1 MVNYIKP
8 LYHILKNYRFYSIYV
23 ILYEIYFNIKYDKKF
38 NQFKYL
44 KSNIFSD
51 SIPCSFFF
59 LKKLKKFKK
68 KKIFEIYSTFMAMG
82 KFSLS
87 LGGFILGKR

>member
-23 ILYEIYFNIKYDKKF
+23 IFYEIYFNIKYDKKF

-51 SIPCSFFF
+51 SIPCYFFF
-59 LKKLKKFKK
+59 LHKTYQST
-68 KKIFEIYSTFMAMG
+68 IQVDPNIY
-82 KFSLS
+82 FSLCS
-87 LGGFILGKR
+87 TNYVFYI